1 MPKMQTDFQK
11 QWGCFGVLEVDRK
24 NEVTC
29 VLLYRWNPWGNDG
42 LIKIANNELID

>member
-11 QWGCFGVLEVDRK
+11 QWDCFGVLEVDRK

-29 VLLYRWNPWGNDG
+29 VLLYCWNPWGNDG